1 MSQFQT
7 ALSIFMSN
15 NFTCPIENPAFLLP
29 HSGHMILIDRV
40 LEYGDDYVYV
50 EAKVD
55 EKHILLHDGA
65 LPSTAGMEIMAQ
77 SIGAFAG
84 IQALLANEQVKLGF
98 LLGTRRLDLYAENI
112 PIGTKLLATA
122 KISTQDNNGMG
133 VFDCELR
140 WTDAPEMIKHLL
152 PTDGLL
158 VRAALNVYSPKD
170 AKVGKE
176 KRPS

>member
-7 ALSIFMSN
+7 ALSIFMF

-84 IQALLANEQVKLGF
+84 IQALLASEQVKLGF
-98 LLGTRRLDLYAENI
+98 LLGTRRLDLYTENI

-122 KISTQDNNGMG
+122 KVSTQDNNGMG

-152 PTDGLL
+152 RTDGLL
-158 VRAALNVYSPKD
+158 VRAALNVFSP
-170 AKVGKE
+170 
-176 KRPS
+176 

>member
-1 MSQFQT
+1 MS
-7 ALSIFMSN
+7 

-55 EKHILLHDGA
+55 KKHILLHGGA

-77 SIGAFAG
+77 SMGAFAG

-122 KISTQDNNGMG
+122 KVSTQDNNGMG

-170 AKVGKE
+170 GKVGKE
-176 KRPS
+176 KRPR